1 VASHP
6 DEHVIVHVPNH
17 EAKAQDLLLWQDR
30 GRPRLEALVAS
41 FGTGAQMAE
50 ALSWAVIVGTST
62 LQAAEGVNLDRWGA
76 LVGEQRGGL
85 DNEQY
90 RTFIELRQ
98 LVNTTFPNE
107 DRLWTVVSTAV
118 DPSPA
123 RVWPLYPGGLKV
135 IVASTDWLSDVIVAH
150 IQGLIRDF
158 RPAGTIVPIIEFV
171 PDHMALDWEADAPLI
186 SFLSA
191 PAPGN
196 PVVSRLI
203 YSGRGPA

>member
-1 VASHP
+1 MSHP
-6 DEHVIVHVPNH
+6 DEHVIVYVPNH
-17 EAKAQDLLLWQDR
+17 EEKAKDLLLAQDK
-30 GRPRLEALVAS
+30 GKPRTEALVSA
-41 FGTGAQMAE
+41 FGAGAQ
-50 ALSWAVIVGTST
+50 ALESLSFAVIVGAST
-62 LQAAEGVNLDRWGA
+62 LQVAEGVNLDRWGA
-76 LVGEQRGGL
+76 LVGEHRGGL

-90 RTFIELRQ
+90 RRFIELRQ
-98 LVNTTFPNE
+98 VVNTTFPNE
-107 DRLWTVVSTAV
+107 DALWTVISTAV
-118 DPSPA
+118 DPYPL

-135 IVASTDWLSDVIVAH
+135 IVASTDWLPDTVVAH

-158 RPAGTIVPIIEFV
+158 RPAGTIVPIIEYV
-171 PDHMALDWEADAPLI
+171 PDHMALDWEAGAPLI

>member
-1 VASHP
+1 MPIDPTEEHLVVYRP
-6 DEHVIVHVPNH
+6 DH
-17 EAKAQDLLLWQDR
+17 EARAQDLLLRQFQDK
-30 GRPRLEALVAS
+30 PRMAAAAAS
-41 FGTGAQMAE
+41 LGAGAQFFE
-50 ALSWAVIVGTST
+50 FHSFAVIIGAST
-62 LQAAEGVNLDRWGA
+62 LQGAEGVNLDRWGA
-76 LVGEQRGGL
+76 LVGEFRGGL

-98 LVNTTFPNE
+98 LVNTSFPNE

-118 DPSPA
+118 DPYPI

-135 IVASTDWLSDVIVAH
+135 IVASTDWLPDSVKAH
-150 IQGLIRDF
+150 TAALIRDF

-171 PDHMALDWEADAPLI
+171 PDHMALDWEPTAKKI

-191 PAPGN
+191 PVFS